1 MKVELRY
8 PVTYLIIVCCI
19 LALFTGLT
27 GCSNDTKTKTRE
39 RVEAYSTHP
48 SFINERELD
57 TILARTSSISSA
69 NQDSQ
74 PEFEQGRVISAVVP
88 HHLVAGHLIAEAMET
103 LSRQQ
108 PELLIVVG
116 PNHSNRGGRI
126 ITGYNG
132 WQTPSGI
139 MYVDTDI
146 VEILLNEGAAVR
158 DEETLATE
166 HSIGAVVPL
175 IKYYIPKSR
184 IVPLVLHY
192 DVTLQEVDALL
203 NTLNTYTKE
212 SNQKDPDIK
221 EKTVI
226 ISSVD
231 FSHYLTRSQ
240 AQLKD
245 EETLIHMQNFDY
257 ATLFTLGNDYLDSPA
272 SLAAAFRQAERQS
285 IKEFT
290 ILDNTNSGIIMQNDY
305 METTSY
311 FTLFFREE

>member
-1 MKVELRY
+1 ML
-8 PVTYLIIVCCI
+8 TL
-19 LALFTGLT
+19 LTGLT
-27 GCSNDTKTKTRE
+27 GCSNNTKTNTSE

-48 SFINERELD
+48 GFINERELN

-74 PEFEQGRVISAVVP
+74 QDFEQGRVISAVVP
-88 HHLVAGHLIAEAMET
+88 HHLVAGHLIAEVMET
-103 LSRQQ
+103 LSEQQ
-108 PELLIVVG
+108 PEVLIIVG

-139 MYVDTDI
+139 MSVDTDI
-146 VEILLNEGAAVR
+146 VEFLLNKGAAVR

-175 IKYYIPKSR
+175 IKYYIPEAR

-192 DVTLQEVDALL
+192 DVTLQEVDSLL
-203 NTLNTYTKE
+203 KILNTYTTE

-245 EETLIHMQNFDY
+245 EEIKIHMQNFDY

-272 SLAAAFRQAERQS
+272 SLAAAFRQAEKHGIR
-285 IKEFT
+285 KFT
-290 ILDNTNSGIIMQNDY
+290 VLDNTNSGIIMQNDY
-305 METTSY
+305 IETTSY
-311 FTLFFREE
+311 FTLLFREN